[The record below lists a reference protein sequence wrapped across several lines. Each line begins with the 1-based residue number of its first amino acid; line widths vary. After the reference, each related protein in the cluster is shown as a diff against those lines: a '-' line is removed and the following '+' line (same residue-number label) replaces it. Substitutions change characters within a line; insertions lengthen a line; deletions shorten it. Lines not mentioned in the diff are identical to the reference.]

1 VSWQRLLQFSLKLRA
16 GVCFVKNHIKSPAA
30 MLFFIESE
38 IFAKDEKAKI
48 VAYVGANH
56 VIEQKTYEGI
66 YLLNAIP

>member
-1 VSWQRLLQFSLKLRA
+1 
-16 GVCFVKNHIKSPAA
+16 